1 MSYVTKGYDLVY
13 RIKEIIN
20 RKSFNTILVSLLT
33 VFLFFGVMNVYAQ
46 EDESTEDVKINVD
59 YEGQKE
65 FSNTVNQVESGQ
77 DDMNTNRNLQFL
89 DTAAVIISVVS
100 PELMV
105 DAETL
110 QSNAKI
116 PADMKIGLTGIADNM
131 FTYAYSNAPSVNLI
145 AHLGN
150 EWVPGYEENAT
161 GIYAADGGYSSG
173 YDELTESGI
182 TYLWQKF
189 RDMAYVVF
197 VIVMIVIGFMIMFR
211 SKLGGQTLVTIGN
224 TIPSVIVGL
233 ILVTFSFAIAGLIID
248 LGGLLTSFI
257 RSMFSTGQETDIIS
271 IGRLGPLIGSIFTGS
286 LNTDGTF
293 GFGITSAI
301 TDFIKANS
309 WEAGG
314 IASTFLNPIAAPLV
328 GGAVIGVGLIAVLL
342 LLIVLGVVLV
352 AAIKL
357 LIVLYKAYFGVL
369 INVVIGPL
377 QILIGSFPGQKH
389 MITNWFLSVLRNVL
403 VFPVVL
409 AIVNMPNIL
418 IRGESSLS
426 LPEKLT
432 AVSKDNMDI
441 GISGGL
447 VLFFLRVGVL
457 FVAAQAPKFIEG
469 FLPPVSNGKSN
480 MKDAMAGAKMGLSK
494 IPLLGGLF
502 K

>member
-1 MSYVTKGYDLVY
+1 MSYVTKGYDLLY

-301 TDFIKANS
+301 TDFIKSNAL
-309 WEAGG
+309 GLG
-314 IASTFLNPIAAPLV
+314 LTFLNPIAAPI
-328 GGAVIGVGLIAVLL
+328 AVSGVIAMGLIGILL
-342 LLIVLGVVLV
+342 LLIVLGIVLV